1 MEFAK
6 TTPIPK
12 TIQITTSTE
21 TTTSNRKL
29 F

>member
-1 MEFAK
+1 MDFAK

-12 TIQITTSTE
+12 SIQITTSTE
-21 TTTSNRKL
+21 TTTGNRKL